1 MLEAIHYIP
10 IVTSLLALV
19 FATILFRRWRE
30 KPQATY
36 LAWWSLGVLL
46 YGVGTICESLTTL
59 FGWNAAVFRVWYISG
74 ALLGAAPLA
83 QGTVYLILPKRIANW
98 LSVALCSVIAIAAV
112 CALLTP
118 LDTSLVEPQRLS
130 GKIMVWQWVRLFSP
144 FVNVYAL
151 GFLVGGAAWS
161 AWEYWKRRGFG
172 TRVLG
177 NVFIAAGGL
186 LPGVGGSFTRIGYIE
201 VLYVTEIIGIL
212 LIWLGYRVMATDRRI
227 SIHRAQRKAHEGI

>member
-1 MLEAIHYIP
+1 MLQAIHYIP
-10 IVTSLLALV
+10 IVTSLLSLI

-30 KPQATY
+30 KPQAAY

-59 FGWNAAVFRVWYISG
+59 FGWHAAVFRVWYISG

-83 QGTVYLILPKRIANW
+83 QGTVYLILPKRVADRLSIA
-98 LSVALCSVIAIAAV
+98 LSCVIAVAGV

-118 LDTSLVEPQRLS
+118 LDMSLVEPGRLS

-144 FVNVYAL
+144 FVNTYAL
-151 GFLVGGAAWS
+151 AFLVGGAAWS

-177 NVFIAAGGL
+177 NVLIAAGGL

-201 VLYVTEIIGIL
+201 VLYVTELIGIL
-212 LIWLGYRVMATDRRI
+212 LIWAGYRVMATDRRI
-227 SIHRAQRKAHEGI
+227 SIHRAQRQAHGV